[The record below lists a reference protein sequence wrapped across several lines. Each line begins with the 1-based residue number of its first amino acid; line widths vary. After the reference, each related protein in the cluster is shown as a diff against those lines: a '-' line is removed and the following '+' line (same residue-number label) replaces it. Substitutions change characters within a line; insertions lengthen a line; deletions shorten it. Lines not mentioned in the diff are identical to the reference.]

1 MSLENIG
8 LADAALSNLIAQWLD
23 QPAKYPDN
31 ARSGQCPRLVS
42 SELADEEIEVQ

>member
-31 ARSGQCPRLVS
+31 ARSGRIAPASTALRDAS
-42 SELADEEIEVQ
+42 AG